1 MFSSPHLYTDPN
13 WRRPPQIL
21 KLHWIPSSSVT
32 YVRHA
37 LKTDHLDN
45 MLRRNQNSLLTVFM
59 NPKFRAVVRDRLA
72 FLAVG
77 VLFPEK
83 F

>member
-1 MFSSPHLYTDPN
+1 M
-13 WRRPPQIL
+13 
-21 KLHWIPSSSVT
+21 
-32 YVRHA
+32 
-37 LKTDHLDN
+37 KTDHLDD

-59 NPKFRAVVRDRLA
+59 NPKFIAVVRDRLD

-77 VLFPEK
+77 ILFPEK

>member
-1 MFSSPHLYTDPN
+1 M
-13 WRRPPQIL
+13 
-21 KLHWIPSSSVT
+21 
-32 YVRHA
+32 
-37 LKTDHLDN
+37 KTDHLDD
-45 MLRRNQNSLLTVFM
+45 MLGRSQNSLLTVFV
-59 NPKFRAVVRDRLA
+59 NSKFRAVLRDRLA